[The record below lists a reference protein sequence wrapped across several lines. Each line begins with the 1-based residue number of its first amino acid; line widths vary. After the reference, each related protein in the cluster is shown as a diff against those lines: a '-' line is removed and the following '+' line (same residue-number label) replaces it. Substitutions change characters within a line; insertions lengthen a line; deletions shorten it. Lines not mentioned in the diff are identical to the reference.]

1 MKNKI
6 LLAVLALLLA
16 ACQATPTPAVNTPPP
31 TASTSG
37 ETQAAPKVTQPTA
50 APVQPT
56 GAPENPLPTSDASFS
71 TIPAPTE
78 IVVGPVTDIV
88 PASTNELMR
97 EGVGFVGPITKTE
110 WQPSTYQGQIRLPV
124 NLDSIENPAVIDGLT
139 DEQTALLGQNG
150 FTVLATGEEQF
161 EDIRFNVANRQGQP
175 YYLTTDAAYHA
186 IHVTFDET
194 LKSLEREVL
203 RVQMADMMRTLLDE
217 VQSYDSEGT
226 PLEEDTKLAEGYLAV
241 ALRLFDP
248 KAELPANLL
257 ARIEPQLAQIAAAA
271 GRDQSALIPNFED
284 DYGAY
289 KPVGHY
295 TGEAE
300 LENYFRGMT
309 WLGRV
314 SVKLKDPTGGSYQPN
329 RMPLIITMALR
340 NAEGTAQMWKDID
353 ATLDFI
359 IGPSDDPGPA
369 QLAALMDPIY
379 GEDATFADLA
389 DEAKWQTFLASVD
402 SLPAPQIHS
411 TFLNTTAELE
421 ATRDWRLMGQR
432 FTFDA
437 SIFQNL
443 IYDKVGT
450 PENKRLFPTGP
461 DVMAVFGSE
470 AAMRYLESTGETGYA
485 NYNEQMSMLQD
496 AATAQ
501 PESEWLSRFYTG
513 WLYSFFPQVEP
524 KGEAYPPT
532 MRSDAWADREMNAAL
547 GSWAELKH
555 DTILYN
561 KMPYGLGG
569 GGPPR
574 SEEPPAYVEPN
585 PEVFYRL
592 AYITGLLREGLEINM
607 LSRMPDE
614 NKLPGPVGIPIN
626 RMMIMLAELSE
637 SYTALGD
644 IAAKE
649 LQGTALVQDDYYTI
663 SQCLGVVE
671 CYSEAYPE
679 TPPVPV
685 VAAVA
690 GAGNQ
695 VLEAAVGN
703 IDRIFVVVEING
715 SVQVA
720 QGGVFSYY
728 EFKQPLD
735 NRLTDEE
742 WRKLL
747 ATGSVARPP
756 WTQSYMRPGGETTF
770 STFFRVG
777 DWYIITEEGGTPPLN
792 VRAQPSKTAQVVDKL
807 EAGRYIHFIEGP
819 VSAGGL
825 TWWKIE
831 DESGQ
836 ALGWVAENQDWFER
850 AYGQ

>member
-6 LLAVLALLLA
+6 LPAVLALLLA
-16 ACQATPTPAVNTPPP
+16 ACQAAPTSSVNTPAPS
-31 TASTSG
+31 ATSG
-37 ETQAAPKVTQPTA
+37 PTQAAPTIPKSTA
-50 APVQPT
+50 APGQPT
-56 GAPENPLPTSDASFS
+56 GAPEKPLPTSDTGFP

-78 IVVGPVTDIV
+78 IVVGPVNDIV
-88 PASTNELMR
+88 PALTNELMR
-97 EGVGFVGPITKTE
+97 EGVGFVGPVQKIS
-110 WQPSTYQGQIRLPV
+110 WQPGVYRGRLSLPV
-124 NLDSIENPAVIDGLT
+124 DLSQINNPGVIDGLT
-139 DEQTALLGQNG
+139 VEQDALLEQNG

-161 EDIRFNVANRQGQP
+161 EDIRFDVANRQGQP

-186 IHVTFDET
+186 MHVTFDET

-203 RVQMADMMRTLLDE
+203 RIQMADMMRALLEE
-217 VQSYDSEGT
+217 VRSYDSEGT
-226 PLEEDTKLAEGYLAV
+226 PLEQDAKLAEGYLAV

-248 KAELPANLL
+248 QAELPAELL
-257 ARIEPQLAQIAAAA
+257 ARIEPQLAQITAAA

-314 SVKLKDPTGGSYQPN
+314 SVKLKDPTGGSYQPS
-329 RMPLIITMALR
+329 RMPLIVTMALR
-340 NAEGTAQMWKDID
+340 SADGTAQMWKDID

-379 GEDATFADLA
+379 GEDATFTDLA
-389 DEAKWQTFLASVD
+389 DEDKWQTFLAAVD

-450 PENKRLFPTGP
+450 PQNKRLFPTGP
-461 DVMAVFGSE
+461 DLMAVFGSD

-485 NYNEQMSMLQD
+485 KYNEQMSMLQD

-501 PESEWLSRFYTG
+501 LESEWLSRFYTG
-513 WLYSFFPQVEP
+513 WLYSFFPQVQP
-524 KGEAYPPT
+524 KGEAYPPI

-585 PEVFYRL
+585 PEVYYRL
-592 AYITGLLREGLEINM
+592 AYITGLLQEGIQIHV

-614 NKLPGPVGIPIN
+614 NKLPGPIGIPIK
-626 RMMIMLAELSE
+626 RMMIMLGELSE
-637 SYTALGD
+637 SYMAFGD

-649 LQGTALVQDDYYTI
+649 LQGAALNQDDFYTI

-690 GAGNQ
+690 GAGNE

-735 NRLTDEE
+735 KRLTDEQ
-742 WRKLL
+742 WRDRL
-747 ATGSVARPP
+747 AAGNVTRPV
-756 WTQSYMRPGGETTF
+756 WTKSYMLPGGKPTF
-770 STFFRVG
+770 TTFFREG
-777 DWYIITEEGGTPPLN
+777 DWYIITPEGGTPPLN
-792 VRAQPSKTAQVVDKL
+792 VRAEPSKTAQVVDKL
-807 EAGRYIHFIEGP
+807 EAGTYVHFVEGP

-825 TWWKIE
+825 TWWKIS
-831 DESGQ
+831 DEWDTS
-836 ALGWVAENQDWFER
+836 AGWVAEDQDWFER